1 MAAEWKT
8 RQRTI
13 GNKEFFEVYKEIPQ
27 TGDIIT
33 RGGLWK
39 TQKEAVMLAFRL
51 NADEWDK
58 EAFG

>member
-8 RQRTI
+8 RRRTI
-13 GNKEFFEVYKEIPQ
+13 GKKEFFEVYKEIPQ

-33 RGGLWK
+33 RGGLWE

-51 NADEWDK
+51 NSEEWDR